1 MEIKCRENSFCWWRK
16 NDKNDVRAYCT
27 KLPIGLNRLPLK
39 IKHIGP
45 TVNLEVLR
53 AQLGSEE
60 RTNWKLEDLK
70 LEHCGTP
77 ILPIFQLVTLQR
89 IYFKYRLR
97 LKLSALFNLHLGHFV
112 NWTECG
118 SGWRLYSSWWG
129 KNCDWRTFFLFN
141 MPNTSNS
148 GFFIHNVYY
157 TEIALWS

>member
-1 MEIKCRENSFCWWRK
+1 MEIKCRENSSCSWRK
-16 NDKNDVRAYCT
+16 KWQNDVQAYCT
-27 KLPIGLNRLPLK
+27 KVPIGLKRLPLK

-89 IYFKYRLR
+89 IYFKYYLR
-97 LKLSALFNLHLGHFV
+97 LKLSALFNLRLGHFV
-112 NWTECG
+112 NWTECR
-118 SGWRLYSSWWG
+118 SGWRFYSSWWG
-129 KNCDWRTFFLFN
+129 KIVTEEHSFCSTCQIHQILD
-141 MPNTSNS
+141 
-148 GFFIHNVYY
+148 FFIYKLCY
-157 TEIALWS
+157 A

>member
-1 MEIKCRENSFCWWRK
+1 MEIKCRENSSCSCRK
-16 NDKNDVRAYCT
+16 KWQNDVQAYCT
-27 KLPIGLNRLPLK
+27 KVPIGLKRLPLK

-89 IYFKYRLR
+89 IYFKYCLR

-112 NWTECG
+112 NWTECR
-118 SGWRLYSSWWG
+118 SGWRFYSSWRG

-141 MPNTSNS
+141 TPTKSNS
-148 GFFIHNVYY
+148 WFFIYKLCY
-157 TEIALWS
+157 A